1 MRSDH
6 LFQPILSHGVV
17 SLKPCRIIQKL
28 TNTLV
33 CRESLN
39 GKGMLEGRTIA
50 SDISSSPSGSVVTLE
65 PYSTP
70 SGMNGREVK
79 GASAGRIFYQLT
91 CMGW

>member
-1 MRSDH
+1 
-6 LFQPILSHGVV
+6 
-17 SLKPCRIIQKL
+17 
-28 TNTLV
+28 
-33 CRESLN
+33 
-39 GKGMLEGRTIA
+39 MLEGRTIA

-79 GASAGRIFYQLT
+79 GVSAGRIFYKFT